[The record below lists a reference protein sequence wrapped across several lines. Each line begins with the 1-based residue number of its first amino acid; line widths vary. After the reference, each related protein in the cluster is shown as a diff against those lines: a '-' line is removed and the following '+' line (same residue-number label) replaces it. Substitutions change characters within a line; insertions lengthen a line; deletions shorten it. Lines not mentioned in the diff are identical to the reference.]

1 MQVDG
6 NFGFSAGVAEML
18 VQSHNGR
25 VQLLPALPDEWKNG
39 YVKGLRIRGNREVE
53 MKWENGRIV
62 YASITE
68 CPKG

>member
-1 MQVDG
+1 MDG
-6 NFGFSAGVAEML
+6 NFGFSAGVAELL

-53 MKWENGRIV
+53 MKWANGRIV

>member
-1 MQVDG
+1 MDG